1 MDELVTVRQD
11 IDHLVRPY
19 NYERLPGDATVD
31 DLKARMHE
39 CLKPFTMVM
48 KLWIDEFL
56 PNINFHMS
64 SWENIK

>member
-1 MDELVTVRQD
+1 MDELVTVDEFIKQVWEVEGIKVTVRQD

-39 CLKPFTMVM
+39 CLRPFTMVM
-48 KLWIDEFL
+48 KL
-56 PNINFHMS
+56 
-64 SWENIK
+64 

>member
-1 MDELVTVRQD
+1 MDELVTVDEFIKQVWEVEGVKVTVTQD

-31 DLKARMHE
+31 DLKVRMHE

-48 KLWIDEFL
+48 KL
-56 PNINFHMS
+56 
-64 SWENIK
+64 